1 MTTTEHSGS
10 GDVSRSLELLWGLTD
25 RPSRGPKPGLTV
37 DRIVTTAVA
46 VADSDGLGAL
56 SMRRVATDLGVGT
69 MSLYR
74 YVPGKAELLDLMLDK
89 VSEFDSEAHPDPAA
103 GWRPA
108 LEALARDNWRLHQRH
123 PWLLQVDQARP
134 LLGPN
139 ALDSLEYAL
148 RALAGTGLTDREKIH
163 VMVSLG
169 GFITGT
175 ARTELNA
182 ALAEK
187 RTGISNADFWR
198 AQEPVLSKAMLSG
211 RYPALAGLD
220 QDTFTGGDTPVFELG
235 LAALLDGFE
244 VLIAARSTARTDA
257 P

>member
-10 GDVSRSLELLWGLTD
+10 GDVSRSLELLWGLAD
-25 RPSRGPKPGLTV
+25 RPSRGPKPGLTL
-37 DRIVTTAVA
+37 DRIVSTAVA
-46 VADSDGLGAL
+46 VADADGLGAL

-74 YVPGKAELLDLMLDK
+74 YVPGKAELLDLMLDQ
-89 VSEFDSEAHPDPAA
+89 VAEFDADAHPDPAA

-108 LEALARDNWRLHQRH
+108 MEALAHASRQQYHRH

-139 ALDSLEYAL
+139 ALDSMEYSV
-148 RALAGTGLTDREKIH
+148 RALAGTGLTDREKMH
-163 VMVSLG
+163 VLVSFG
-169 GFITGT
+169 GFLTGL
-175 ARTELNA
+175 ARTELHA

-187 RTGISNADFWR
+187 RTGISNADFWQS
-198 AQEPVLSKAMLSG
+198 QEPVLSRAMLSG
-211 RYPALAGLD
+211 RYPAMAALD
-220 QDTFTGGDTPVFELG
+220 ENTFAEDDALVFDLG
-235 LAALLDGFE
+235 LSALLDGFAA
-244 VLIAARSTARTDA
+244 LIAARTARTDA

>member
-1 MTTTEHSGS
+1 MTTTEHSGG
-10 GDVSRSLELLWGLTD
+10 GDISRSLELLWGLGE
-25 RPSRGPKPGLTV
+25 RPSRGPKPGLTLE
-37 DRIVTTAVA
+37 RIVTTAVA

-89 VSEFDSEAHPDPAA
+89 VAEFDADAHPDPAV

-108 LEALARDNWRLHQRH
+108 MEALARGSRRQYQRH

-139 ALDSLEYAL
+139 ALDSLEHSV
-148 RALAGTGLTDREKIH
+148 RALAGTGLTDREKMH
-163 VMVSLG
+163 VLVTFG
-169 GFITGT
+169 GFLAGV

-187 RTGISNADFWR
+187 RTGISNADFWQS
-198 AQEPVLSKAMLSG
+198 QEPVLSKVMLSG
-211 RYPALAGLD
+211 RYPALAALD
-220 QDTFTGGDTPVFELG
+220 EDTFADDGTSVFELG
-235 LAALLDGFE
+235 LTALLDGFE
-244 VLIAARSTARTDA
+244 ALIAARTARTDA